1 MRLVLQRVKGAE
13 VKVEGQTVGKVG
25 KGLVVFLGVRNG
37 DGESDAKYLAEKV
50 TKLRV
55 FEDTSGKFNLSIMDV
70 GGEVLVVS
78 QFTLYGDCRKGRRPS
93 FTQASPPEEAIKLY
107 QRFVALLQERGL
119 RVETGVFGSRMLVEI
134 QNQGPV
140 TFVLES

>member
-37 DGESDAKYLAEKV
+37 DGEGDAKYLAEKV

>member
-25 KGLVVFLGVRNG
+25 KGMVVFLGVRNG
-37 DGESDAKYLAEKV
+37 DGEGDAKYLAEKV
-50 TKLRV
+50 AKLRV
-55 FEDTSGKFNLSIMDV
+55 FEDTSGKFNLSIRDV

>member
-25 KGLVVFLGVRNG
+25 KGLVVFLGVKNG
-37 DGESDAKYLAEKV
+37 DGEGDAKYLAEKV
-50 TKLRV
+50 AKLRV

>member
-25 KGLVVFLGVRNG
+25 KGLVVFLGVKNG
-37 DGESDAKYLAEKV
+37 DGEGDAKYLAEKV

-107 QRFVALLQERGL
+107 QRFVTLLQERGL

>member
-13 VKVEGQTVGKVG
+13 VKVEGQIVGKVG

-37 DGESDAKYLAEKV
+37 DGEGDAKYLAEKV
-50 TKLRV
+50 TNLRV

>member
-37 DGESDAKYLAEKV
+37 DGEGDAKYLAEKV
-50 TKLRV
+50 AKLRV